1 MADKCSAVFAADK
14 THNLIVRLRH
24 NVIRTGLRRINV
36 SYSKIALGDV
46 AKKLRLDTP
55 TPAEDAECIVAKVR
69 FRFRFRFRFGFG
81 FRLRF
86 KFLFRILCVCNVYMG
101 GWGEKTRRTV
111 GKTSDP

>member
-1 MADKCSAVFAADK
+1 MADKCAPVFAADK

-36 SYSKIALGDV
+36 SYSRIALGDV

-69 FRFRFRFRFGFG
+69 FWFRFSQVDEGSDSCPFQ
-81 FRLRF
+81 
-86 KFLFRILCVCNVYMG
+86 KIAFL
-101 GWGEKTRRTV
+101 EKREWE
-111 GKTSDP
+111 S